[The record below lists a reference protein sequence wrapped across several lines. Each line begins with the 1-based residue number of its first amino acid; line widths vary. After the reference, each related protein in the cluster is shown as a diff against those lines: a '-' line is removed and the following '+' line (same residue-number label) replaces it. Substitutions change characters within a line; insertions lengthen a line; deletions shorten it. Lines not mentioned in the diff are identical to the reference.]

1 MIGRFE
7 QFCTAITSI
16 HRSIVKMERTEMAK
30 YGLKA
35 PHTQCLLAMGRFPEG
50 ITAARLCEVCEKDKA
65 AVSRTIAELETAGM
79 VTRQDPDGK
88 RYRSLLKLTEQ
99 GSLVAE
105 KVNALVYQAVRQAS
119 EGYSAA
125 ERQTFVN
132 VLDLI
137 AGNLQHLC
145 REGLNMINDH
155 LEDK

>member
-7 QFCTAITSI
+7 QFCSAITSI
-16 HRSIVKMERTEMAK
+16 HRSILKVERTEMAK

-35 PHTQCLLAMGRFPEG
+35 PHTQCLLAMDRFPEG

-99 GSLVAE
+99 GKMVAE
-105 KVNALVYQAVRQAS
+105 KVNALVYRAVKQAS
-119 EGYSAA
+119 EGYSA
-125 ERQTFVN
+125 EDRLTFMS
-132 VLDLI
+132 VLDVI
-137 AGNLQHLC
+137 AGNLQNLC
-145 REGLNMINDH
+145 RDGLAKTN
-155 LEDK
+155 E